1 MVKEFNGNLT
11 VTASSIDNSPLF
23 VVDNNNFSIQVIG
36 TVTGDLQLEES
47 LDREGP
53 WAIVKDSKIT
63 AEGETTIFN
72 VHSLSN
78 GIFIRVGSAGGSGNI
93 TRIIYKS

>member
-1 MVKEFNGNLT
+1 MVREFNGNLT

-63 AEGETTIFN
+63 AEGEFTWWYNWPSYTLFYFIFT
-72 VHSLSN
+72 VW
-78 GIFIRVGSAGGSGNI
+78 
-93 TRIIYKS
+93 